1 MNKLNSVAIAATLGF
16 AVATLPISSVN
27 AEDEMVQGYV
37 KNSSGQVYKNSYG
50 ECWRTGFKETTE
62 KLEECGYEKPKE
74 VVEETPPPAVKP
86 VMETVYE
93 ALVIDAALL
102 FGFDSA
108 ALTDDAKAVIDE
120 RVQKFNGKA
129 ELTQNVSV
137 IGHTDS
143 TGPEAYNQKL
153 SERRAQSVA
162 TYLEQNKNISD
173 DKIDVEGRG
182 ESEPAASNAT
192 REGRALNRRVV
203 VHVEGK
209 IQK

>member
-1 MNKLNSVAIAATLGF
+1 MNKRNSVALAATIGF
-16 AVATLPISSVN
+16 AVAVLPFSVS
-27 AEDEMVQGYV
+27 AEDELVQGYV
-37 KNSSGQVYKNSYG
+37 KDSSGQVYKNSYG
-50 ECWRTGFKETTE
+50 ECWRTAYKDTTE
-62 KLEECGYEKPKE
+62 KLEECGYKKIEP
-74 VVEETPPPAVKP
+74 VVEAPAPAPAPTPII
-86 VMETVYE
+86 ETVYE
-93 ALVIDAALL
+93 AIVINAAFL

-108 ALTDDAKAVIDE
+108 ELTDDAKAVIEE
-120 RVQKFNGKA
+120 RVEKFNGNA

-162 TYLEQNKNISD
+162 DYLEENKNISD
-173 DKIDVEGRG
+173 DRIDVEGRG

-192 REGRALNRRVV
+192 REGRAQNRRVV
-203 VHVEGK
+203 IHVEGK